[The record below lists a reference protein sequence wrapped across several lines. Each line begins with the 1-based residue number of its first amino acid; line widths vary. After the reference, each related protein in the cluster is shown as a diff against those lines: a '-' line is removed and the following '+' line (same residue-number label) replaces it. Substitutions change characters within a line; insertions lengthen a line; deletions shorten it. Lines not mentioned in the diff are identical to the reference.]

1 MADNHD
7 EKKPQENSAPD
18 VTPSESLST
27 ESPAAPE
34 PTETVKAVPAETSNA
49 ENPTVDSQVS
59 LEDGGYRR
67 GTEPMSPLSETQKD
81 DLQSKIQTAKLVDA
95 NERPDTV
102 PTVSRNPLAALSPL
116 FKYDPKN
123 PDTAV
128 LHGKS
133 PARRNPNSDEDAPDA
148 PMELIHTSE
157 QREIILVIRG
167 MVERLVM
174 KDGKQIVLGRTDIKT
189 RTMPNVDLTPYGA
202 LDRGVSREHCA
213 LHIEGDKIFVT
224 DLGSTNGTW
233 LATERLIPNQPRQ
246 LRKGEELLLGRLPV
260 QVLFR

>member
-7 EKKPQENSAPD
+7 EKKPQENPTPD
-18 VTPSESLST
+18 ANPAESLST
-27 ESPAAPE
+27 ESRTASE
-34 PTETVKAVPAETSNA
+34 SLENVKSTPKDTPAEESGA
-49 ENPTVDSQVS
+49 QVS
-59 LEDGGYRR
+59 LDDAGYRH
-67 GTEPMSPLSETQKD
+67 GTEPMSPLTESQKD
-81 DLQSKIQTAKLVDA
+81 DLQSKIQTAKLVDD
-95 NERPDTV
+95 RPDTI

-133 PARRNPNSDEDAPDA
+133 PSRRAQNSEDDA

-174 KDGKQIVLGRTDIKT
+174 KDGKHVVLGRTDIKT

-213 LHIEGDKIFVT
+213 LHIDGDKIFVT

-233 LATERLIPNQPRQ
+233 LATERLIPHQPRQ